1 MIKSLVKILVKLFEA
16 KLEKAGIE
24 TTILKNRNYFVEAK
38 KIWNAL
44 DENERIS
51 KTIEEKMVSKIEQF
65 NAAVLKKFPELSQ
78 KDIDDLRQAIA
89 GTVNTGKEAVL
100 DNSTIIKQLQES
112 NAKLQTENASLKD
125 QLNKFQSLAA
135 ATINTDAETQQ
146 VTA

>member
-24 TTILKNRNYFVEAK
+24 TTILKNRNYFVEARK
-38 KIWNAL
+38 LWNAL

-51 KTIEEKMVSKIEQF
+51 KTIEEKMASKIDQF
-65 NAAVLKKFPELSQ
+65 NESLLKKFPELSQ

-89 GTVNTGKEAVL
+89 GTVNAGKEAVL

-135 ATINTDAETQQ
+135 ATVNTDAQQ
-146 VTA
+146 TVQA